1 MSVNFMYLLC
11 VMVTLDIPGLL
22 IGYSIAY
29 QNQVT
34 KCFDTK
40 FGWVSDHDKALYNAI
55 IGTSEILGMTI
66 GAIVGGILMKI
77 GRRKSLIIIC
87 FIGMTG
93 NIISFNFYLW
103 TILLGRFVFG
113 FATGLSSSIV
123 PRIIEETVP
132 SHIYDSMGVTFP
144 FS

>member
-1 MSVNFMYLLC
+1 MSANFIYLLF

-22 IGYSIAY
+22 IGYSVSY
-29 QNQVT
+29 QNQAT
-34 KCFDTK
+34 KCFEAK
-40 FGWVSDHDKALYNAI
+40 FGWITAQDKALNNAI
-55 IGTSEILGMTI
+55 IGTSEILGMTF

-77 GRRKSLIIIC
+77 GRRKSLIMIC
-87 FIGMTG
+87 FIGMMG

-132 SHIYDSMGVTFP
+132 SHIYDSMGVTYP

>member
-1 MSVNFMYLLC
+1 MSVNISYFVLIMI
-11 VMVTLDIPGLL
+11 TLDIPGLL
-22 IGYSIAY
+22 IGYSTSY

-34 KCFDTK
+34 KCFEAK
-40 FGWVSDHDKALYNAI
+40 FGWNTISQKALNNAI
-55 IGTSEILGMTI
+55 IGTSEILGMTF

-87 FIGMTG
+87 FIGLTG
-93 NIISFNFYLW
+93 NLISFNFYYW

-132 SHIYDSMGVTFP
+132 SHLYDSMGVSYP

>member
-1 MSVNFMYLLC
+1 
-11 VMVTLDIPGLL
+11 
-22 IGYSIAY
+22 
-29 QNQVT
+29 
-34 KCFDTK
+34 
-40 FGWVSDHDKALYNAI
+40 
-55 IGTSEILGMTI
+55 MTI

-93 NIISFNFYLW
+93 NLISYNCYYW

-123 PRIIEETVP
+123 PRMIEETVP
-132 SHIYDSMGVTFP
+132 SHIYDSMGVTYP

>member
-1 MSVNFMYLLC
+1 
-11 VMVTLDIPGLL
+11 
-22 IGYSIAY
+22 
-29 QNQVT
+29 
-34 KCFDTK
+34 
-40 FGWVSDHDKALYNAI
+40 
-55 IGTSEILGMTI
+55 MTF

-87 FIGMTG
+87 LIGMTG
-93 NIISFNFYLW
+93 NLITFNFYFW
-103 TILLGRFVFG
+103 TILLGRFIFG

-132 SHIYDSMGVTFP
+132 SHLYDSMGVSYP